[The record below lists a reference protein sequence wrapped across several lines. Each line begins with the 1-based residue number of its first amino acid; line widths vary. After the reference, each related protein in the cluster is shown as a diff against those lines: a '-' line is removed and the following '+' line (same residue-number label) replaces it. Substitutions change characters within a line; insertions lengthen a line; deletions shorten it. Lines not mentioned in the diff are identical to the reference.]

1 MPPSP
6 RPLPAVERIDTLLK
20 AWADSRRGSTVLRV
34 NDTQVV
40 LRPHDHEPT
49 LVIQAHICHLPRH
62 SGPRA
67 ALCEAL
73 LLANTHLG
81 DADRLGISMAANA
94 AVYQRVVDIELDAD
108 ALGHE
113 LWDLIDATEQ
123 FRHGLSGD

>member
-1 MPPSP
+1 MPSEH
-6 RPLPAVERIDTLLK
+6 RVRLTEHVNTLLK
-20 AWADSRRGSTVLRV
+20 TFTESPTGQTVLRV

-40 LRPHDHEPT
+40 LRPRDGEPT
-49 LVIQAHICHLPRH
+49 LVMQAHICALPRH

-73 LLANTHLG
+73 LLANTRLY
-81 DADRLGISMAANA
+81 DSDRLGIEPTGNV

-113 LWDLIDATEQ
+113 LWDLIDAAEQ
-123 FRHGLSGD
+123 FRMGLGHD